1 MYKGSFERT
10 EHSQGE
16 AMFVFFGHKCIYIN
30 FVLKRPLKVEFLYRK
45 ELKNEA
51 QAFKFV
57 VTRVKKPNEMKPF

>member
-1 MYKGSFERT
+1 
-10 EHSQGE
+10 
-16 AMFVFFGHKCIYIN
+16 MFVFFGHKCIYIN

-57 VTRVKKPNEMKPF
+57 VTRVKKTQRDETFLTQG